1 MLESLLQ
8 NATNV
13 LYKMRQV
20 FYCKMQEFHWKMW
33 QLLKNATFITKWF
46 GSANNVSDRNSNE
59 TFLKTSYFPILLN
72 FWLTKLRLLFS
83 QNKAIASKA
92 WRYNFCTGRNIGF
105 WILENGFQ
113 TPWRLATTYPTIF
126 KNATF
131 KFFENLQVTN
141 WKHFVGKQGKDLKT
155 VKIKMFPM
163 GTTIENK
170 CF

>member
-8 NATNV
+8 NTTKV
-13 LYKMRQV
+13 YYKMRQV

-72 FWLTKLRLLFS
+72 FWLTKLRPLFS

-92 WRYNFCTGRNIGF
+92 WRYNFCTGRNLGF
-105 WILENGFQ
+105 WILENGFK
-113 TPWRLATTYPTIF
+113 TPWRLTTTYPTIF
-126 KNATF
+126 TNATF
-131 KFFENLQVTN
+131 
-141 WKHFVGKQGKDLKT
+141 
-155 VKIKMFPM
+155 
-163 GTTIENK
+163 
-170 CF
+170 